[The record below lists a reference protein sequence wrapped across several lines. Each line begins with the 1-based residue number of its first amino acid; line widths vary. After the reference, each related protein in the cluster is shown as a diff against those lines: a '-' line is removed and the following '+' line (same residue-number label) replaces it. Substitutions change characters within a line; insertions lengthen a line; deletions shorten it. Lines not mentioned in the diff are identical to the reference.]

1 MAYTTIDNP
10 ELYFQAKLFTGN
22 GSVAS
27 STQSITFDG
36 SEDMQPDWVWF
47 KKRDTAEDHELFD
60 SVRGVQKA
68 IDSNNTNAE
77 ATGRGLT
84 SFNSDGFTVGNGSS
98 AGNQGPT
105 NEINKTFV
113 TWNWKAGTS
122 FTNDASSTGIGSIDS
137 AGSVNNDAGISICTH
152 TGTGSTATIKHGLS
166 TAPKMIIT
174 KKRSATGGWQVGHES
189 IGWGNGVYLNDTD
202 ASTGDAGA
210 WNSTA
215 PTSSIFTV
223 GNSSFTNQSSA
234 TYVSY
239 IFAEKQGYSKFG
251 SYTGNGNADGS
262 FIYTGQK
269 SAFIIV
275 KNTSSSTNWEMFDNK
290 RVGYNESNWHLKPN
304 STDAEDVG
312 TVRLD
317 ILSNGFKI
325 RTTGSNLNTSG
336 NTYIYMAFAESPFT
350 NSNGIPNNAR

>member
-1 MAYTTIDNP
+1 MSYTNGLDDPTLFFEAFAYTGDGN
-10 ELYFQAKLFTGN
+10 QHVNFT
-22 GSVAS
+22 S
-27 STQSITFDG
+27 SF
-36 SEDMQPDWVWF
+36 QPDWVWF
-47 KKRDTAEDHELFD
+47 KVRNNTYDHQLHD
-60 SVRGVQKA
+60 SVRGVTA
-68 IDSNNTNAE
+68 GYLDSATNVAQQSSYQ
-77 ATGRGLT
+77 LD
-84 SFNSDGFTVGNGSS
+84 SFDSDGVTTDGSNITGVNGNTHLQS
-98 AGNQGPT
+98 AWCW
-105 NEINKTFV
+105 KT
-113 TWNWKAGTS
+113 GTS

-239 IFAEKQGYSKFG
+239 IFAEKQGYSKF
-251 SYTGNGNADGS
+251 SSFVGNGNADGT
-262 FIYTGQK
+262 FIYLGFK
-269 SAFIIV
+269 PAFFIV
-275 KNTSSSTNWEMFDNK
+275 KNTSASGYNWEIRDNK
-290 RVGYNESNWHLKPN
+290 RDPHNVVDHRMYADTNGADASGNPEFDFV
-304 STDAEDVG
+304 STG
-312 TVRLD
+312 
-317 ILSNGFKI
+317 IKI
-325 RTTGSNLNTSG
+325 RGNGNNYNTSG
-336 NTYIYMAFAESPFT
+336 STYIYMAFAESPFV
-350 NSNGIPNNAR
+350 NSKGVPNNAR